1 MANVIV
7 KGSKLWAWEIAEA
20 RRLGFRL
27 KIAMHGNAA
36 FACLVPF
43 TGRAKRACR
52 ANNAEAIEANQV
64 VPPAANNRELAALQL
79 EATRD
84 AIYSALVMA
93 RDAC

>member
-20 RRLGFRL
+20 RRLGFTL
-27 KIAMHGNAA
+27 KLQMHGNAA
-36 FACLVPF
+36 FAQLVPL

-52 ANNAEAIEANQV
+52 AHNAEAIEANQV
-64 VPPAANNRELAALQL
+64 VPPAANNREFAALQL
-79 EATRD
+79 DATRD
-84 AIYSALVMA
+84 AIHSALAMA